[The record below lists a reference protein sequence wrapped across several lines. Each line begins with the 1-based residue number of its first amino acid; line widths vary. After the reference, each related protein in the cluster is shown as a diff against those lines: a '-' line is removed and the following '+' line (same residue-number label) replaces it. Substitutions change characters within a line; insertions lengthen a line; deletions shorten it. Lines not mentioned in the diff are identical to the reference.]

1 MRFPDKE
8 RHQLFLEPEGL
19 SSDLIYV
26 NGYSMSL
33 PAEVQEDLVRSL
45 PGLEAAR
52 MVRPGYAIEY
62 DFIQP
67 TELSATLEARRL
79 PGLFLAGQINGTS
92 GYEEAAG
99 QGLLAG
105 VNAAAIA
112 RRTPA
117 LKLRRDQA
125 YIGIMVDD
133 LVTKGCLEPYRMFT
147 SRAEYRLMLRID
159 NADLRLTPV
168 ARDTGLIADQDWD
181 RFSARRDR
189 YTKNLS
195 HLREVKVRV
204 ASGDRVPASQALKQ
218 PDIRLSDLVASTEVS
233 VDVTPNCGGID
244 AISVETTLKF
254 EGYLRRQEQSVERA
268 RKQEQRRIPNE
279 FVYVG
284 VPGLSTEM
292 IQRFEQVRPTSLG
305 QALRI
310 PGVTP
315 AAVAVLGAFVER
327 LADER
332 A

>member
-1 MRFPDKE
+1 
-8 RHQLFLEPEGL
+8 
-19 SSDLIYV
+19 V

-33 PAEVQEDLVRSL
+33 PAETQEQLVRSL

-67 TELSATLEARRL
+67 TELSTTLEARRL

-112 RRTPA
+112 KGAPA
-117 LKLRRDQA
+117 FNLGRDQA

-159 NADLRLTPV
+159 NADLRLTPA
-168 ARDTGLIADQDWD
+168 AREAGLIPDDDWE

-189 YTKNLS
+189 YTRNIA

-204 ASGDRVPASQALKQ
+204 PSGDRVPAAQALKQ
-218 PDIRLSDLVASTEVS
+218 PDVRLSALAATGEVS
-233 VDVTPNCGGID
+233 VDLTPNCGDID
-244 AISVETTLKF
+244 AISAETTLKF
-254 EGYLRRQEQSVERA
+254 EGYLLRQEQSVERA
-268 RKQEQRRIPNE
+268 RRQEIRKIPKE
-279 FVYVG
+279 FVYSAL
-284 VPGLSTEM
+284 PGLSTEM
-292 IQRFEQVRPTSLG
+292 IQRFEQVRPASLG

-315 AAVAVLGAFVER
+315 AAVAVLGAYVER
-327 LADER
+327 FTDER